1 MEPGNHFMP
10 KPSKAAFI
18 LGGIQLGFFPILT
31 SIWGKKKKKMKPK
44 S

>member
-18 LGGIQLGFFPILT
+18 FGGIQLGFFPILT
-31 SIWGKKKKKMKPK
+31 SIWGKKKKMKPK